1 MTHNDFDQSDCRIH
15 ESTKLMYEFDFLF
28 VNKIRR
34 SNIHEYQVGV
44 VWHGLACPKYFKM
57 IIRNMQIMSAG
68 MMLLCMRVGSK
79 SIHKYQVSG
88 V

>member
-44 VWHGLACPKYFKM
+44 
-57 IIRNMQIMSAG
+57 G
-68 MMLLCMRVGSK
+68 MMLLCMRVASK